1 MGKLGAGGWSETTP
15 PGCWHANF
23 LYVMST
29 REETADSIVE
39 LRSMIANWGPW
50 WLWMPT
56 FESAETPHDWLAC
69 HAVDWCWNRLCWSTW
84 WPTTCIKKKLEWTSK
99 WHAKQLLYFEA
110 NVPSLPLSFKVVFF
124 WALASLQVFLVR
136 TTLNTGE
143 RAHATNYSSF
153 FRCGL
158 GDMMASAPDVCT
170 RLQIS
175 GRWQRRL
182 KGWLLVLPTLLH
194 TDTMLTQRVLCPLD
208 FARCP
213 WEAVSS

>member
-1 MGKLGAGGWSETTP
+1 MGELGASEWSETKP
-15 PGCWHANF
+15 PGSWHANF

-29 REETADSIVE
+29 REETDDSIAE
-39 LRSMIANWGPW
+39 LRSTIANWGPW

-56 FESAETPHDWLAC
+56 FESAEKPHHWLAC
-69 HAVDWCWNRLCWSTW
+69 HPVDWCWNRLCWATW
-84 WPTTCIKKKLEWTSK
+84 WPTTCLKKNLNEPASDMQSNCCTSR
-99 WHAKQLLYFEA
+99 LTC
-110 NVPSLPLSFKVVFF
+110 PLSPWVSKLIFF
-124 WALASLQVFLVR
+124 WAPALLQVSLVR

-158 GDMMASAPDVCT
+158 GDMMAAAPDVCT

-175 GRWQRRL
+175 GRGQCRL
-182 KGWLLVLPTLLH
+182 KGWLLVLPALLH
-194 TDTMLTQRVLCPLD
+194 TDTMHTQRVLCPLD
-208 FARCP
+208 FARCA